1 GEASVDW
8 PSLTV
13 PMSRQIIIFCDD
25 SVMLEAVAMTKLFIS
40 YRREDTEFVAG
51 HIYQLLVSHFGKEAI
66 FMDIDTIP
74 LGVDFVEHLSRAVGQ
89 CDIVLAMIGEKWLDI
104 RNAKGLRRLDD
115 PSDFVRI
122 EIHTALERNIPVIP
136 VLIGKTTM
144 PGAEQLPD
152 DLKALSLRNA
162 AFVKSGLDF
171 DNHVD
176 RLIRGIERL
185 RQEAHPSKAER
196 KPGEIITNSLGMKF
210 AWIPPGTFLMGSPKN
225 EQSRLDETQHKV
237 TLT

>member
-1 GEASVDW
+1 SMLISAKRWRRIGSVGSLMILLGTIRISLCRKCGEASVDW

-25 SVMLEAVAMTKLFIS
+25 SVMLEAVAMPKLFIS
-40 YRREDTEFVAG
+40 YRREYTEFGAR
-51 HIYQLLVSHFGKEAI
+51 HIYQLLVSHCGKEAI

-122 EIHTALERNIPVIP
+122 EIHTALE
-136 VLIGKTTM
+136 
-144 PGAEQLPD
+144 
-152 DLKALSLRNA
+152 
-162 AFVKSGLDF
+162 
-171 DNHVD
+171 
-176 RLIRGIERL
+176 
-185 RQEAHPSKAER
+185 
-196 KPGEIITNSLGMKF
+196 
-210 AWIPPGTFLMGSPKN
+210 
-225 EQSRLDETQHKV
+225 
-237 TLT
+237 